1 MHRAN
6 RPGQEQKERKQEV
19 GNLHADEEC
28 AQPWEYEPGQ
38 QVEHHEGG
46 RRYRASPIAV
56 GTTHIHVAIPTAAI
70 PASPCHPFLPPRVS
84 GPPPPASPGTPPTS
98 RSDFAG
104 ESDRSIHDG
113 VRMTILARSY
123 QL

>member
-6 RPGQEQKERKQEV
+6 RPGQEQKERNQEV
-19 GNLHADEEC
+19 GNLHADEER

-70 PASPCHPFLPPRVS
+70 PASPCHPFLPPFEGIWS
-84 GPPPPASPGTPPTS
+84 PSPGFAGYSP
-98 RSDFAG
+98 DFAVRLRGG
-104 ESDRSIHDG
+104 E
-113 VRMTILARSY
+113 
-123 QL
+123 